1 MRKIVLVSVSLMMM
15 LLVVAGCGGANA
27 GTEGNEKQGDELI
40 DVKMMIDWTP
50 NTNHTGIYVALENG
64 YYKDHGLNVTIINP
78 GEIPPEQVV
87 SAGTVE
93 FGIGNQENVTQA
105 RIQDVPLVSLAAI
118 IQHNTSGFAAP
129 ASKNIK
135 SPKDFAGKV
144 YGSYG
149 GEPER
154 AIIKTLMEKEGADIE
169 QVKFVNVGTTEFF
182 AAVEQDIDFLWVFYA
197 WTGIEAEL
205 RNEPIDMIYVNEF
218 SEKLDYYTPV
228 IVTNEQMINERTD
241 VVKAFMAATSEGY
254 EFAIDKPEEAA
265 EILLKA
271 APELDRELVIASQK
285 WLSPRYKEDA
295 LRWGEQSRD
304 VWRLYGEWMYDNG
317 LIEKQ
322 LEVDQAYTND
332 FLPE

>member
-1 MRKIVLVSVSLMMM
+1 MVFICTSLMM
-15 LLVVAGCGGANA
+15 LFLVMAGCSGAKQV
-27 GTEGNEKQGDELI
+27 TEGEKESSNELI

-50 NTNHTGIYVALENG
+50 NTNHTGIFVALENG
-64 YYKDHGLNVTIINP
+64 FYKKHGLNVTIINP
-78 GEIPPEQVV
+78 GDIPPEQVV
-87 SAGTVE
+87 AAGTVE

-154 AIIKTLMEKEGADIE
+154 AIIKTLMEEEGADVE

-182 AAVEQDIDFLWVFYA
+182 AAVEKDIDFLWVFYA

-218 SEKLDYYTPV
+218 SDKLDYYTPV
-228 IVTNEQMINERTD
+228 IVTNEQMINEQAD

-254 EFAIDKPEEAA
+254 EFAIDNPEEAA
-265 EILLKA
+265 KVLLKA
-271 APELDRELVIASQK
+271 APELDEELVIASQK

-295 LRWGEQSRD
+295 PRWGEQRRE
-304 VWRLYGEWMYDNG
+304 VWQLYGEWMYDNG

-322 LEVDQAYTND
+322 LEVDQAYTNE
-332 FLPE
+332 FLPK